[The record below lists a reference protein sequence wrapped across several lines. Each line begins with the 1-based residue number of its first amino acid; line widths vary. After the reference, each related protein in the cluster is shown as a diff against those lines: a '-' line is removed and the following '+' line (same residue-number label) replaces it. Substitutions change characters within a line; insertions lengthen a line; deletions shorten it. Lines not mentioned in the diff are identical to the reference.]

1 MADMIVNVK
10 WRGLDQPHV
19 FRKNRGQSY
28 MPEMEAYDRRSV
40 GRQLVDASVPICARR
55 GWTVIS
61 VSQPAKLDFNVAA
74 CLFRP
79 AAAQRFGKVEGDM
92 STTKMQVVRNLLN
105 LPRHFAV
112 RISTK
117 AGAIRT
123 SMPAARPP
131 SPHVNLRTS
140 RERPGLC
147 DRTTQSIRTEK
158 AMLQHSFRQS
168 ASTLRILFGIAGVL
182 LLSVATTPARAE
194 IKIGFQAPL
203 TGSSATDGKSAQIA
217 ATMAV
222 EDINAAGGVLGQK
235 IELITYDDQAK
246 SDQAIFTANKLIGED
261 GVKLVVNGSYSASG
275 RAAAPVF
282 QKAGVV
288 MISAYGVHPDITR
301 AGDYMFRLV
310 HLGEPQGAA
319 TALYVGETLGI
330 KKVSTITMD
339 NDYGQATMEGFLQ
352 AAGKYGIEVVNKYSY
367 SLKDR
372 QFGSIVASVKRDN
385 PDAIYATGYFFTGG
399 PLVSQLRAAG
409 ITVPII
415 GSQAFDSEKF
425 VEIAGPAADGTY
437 IIDSFD
443 RDRKDEA
450 LQKFFAEFKNRAG
463 YAPEGVAAITYSAIR
478 LMADGIK
485 RANSTDPDKVR
496 DALATTKNF
505 PLLEGTMNGFNSLHE
520 MIMPIRVNVI
530 KDGKFKS
537 AGEITDIAPPE
548 K

>member
-1 MADMIVNVK
+1 MGKTMLK
-10 WRGLDQPHV
+10 SS
-19 FRKNRGQSY
+19 FRRPARTDKVLLGF
-28 MPEMEAYDRRSV
+28 
-40 GRQLVDASVPICARR
+40 ASVLVLCA
-55 GWTVIS
+55 
-61 VSQPAKLDFNVAA
+61 AVA
-74 CLFRP
+74 
-79 AAAQRFGKVEGDM
+79 M
-92 STTKMQVVRNLLN
+92 
-105 LPRHFAV
+105 
-112 RISTK
+112 
-117 AGAIRT
+117 
-123 SMPAARPP
+123 
-131 SPHVNLRTS
+131 
-140 RERPGLC
+140 
-147 DRTTQSIRTEK
+147 
-158 AMLQHSFRQS
+158 
-168 ASTLRILFGIAGVL
+168 
-182 LLSVATTPARAE
+182 PARAD

-203 TGSSATDGKSAQIA
+203 TGPSATDGKSAQIA

-235 IELITYDDQAK
+235 IELVTYDDQAK

-319 TALYVGETLGI
+319 TALYIGKTLGI

-339 NDYGQATMEGFLQ
+339 NDYGQATMDGFLQ
-352 AAGKYGIEVVNKYSY
+352 AAGKYGIEVLNKYSY

-372 QFGSIVASVKRDN
+372 QFGSIVASIKRDN
-385 PDAIYATGYFFTGG
+385 PDAIYATGYFFTAG

-409 ITVPII
+409 VTVPII

-463 YAPEGVAAITYSAIR
+463 YAPEGVAAITYSAVK

-485 RANSTDPDKVR
+485 RANSADPEKVR
-496 DALATTKNF
+496 DALAATKDF
-505 PLLEGTMNGFNSLHE
+505 PLLEGSMNAFNGLHE
-520 MIMPIRVNVI
+520 IIMPISVNVI

-537 AGEITDIAPPE
+537 ADQITDLDAFAPPE